1 MIKDRFSYLIL
12 TTLSAALVAGLTFS
26 PMAEAA
32 SAKYTAD
39 SKVVTIYDG
48 DNEKT
53 VITKGQKV
61 QDALEDAK
69 IKVGKYDSVSPA
81 ASSKIAESMS
91 VVRIN
96 RARPVTVVDNGGT
109 SSRVVTAAVDQGEVA
124 TKADSDLKSNDTTST
139 KLVTDFVASG
149 GAGEQMTIQRAI
161 PVTFVIYGQ
170 TITLRTQKSTVRE
183 MLDEAGIH
191 LQASDTASIDLNT
204 KITEGMPSFTIWRN
218 GVQTIEAT
226 EDAPFEIE
234 VHEDNTKNTGYHEVQ
249 TIGQVGKKTVIY
261 QVDMQNGVEVSRN
274 KISEAVTVQ
283 PVKQIEIKGTKV
295 AVVPG
300 SHEDWMAMAG
310 IPQSDWNAT
319 NYIISHESGWRV
331 KASNPS
337 GAYGLPQALPGGK
350 MAVAG
355 DDWQDNPVTQ
365 LKWFHSYCKG
375 RYGSIQG
382 AYNHWRVHKSY

>member
-1 MIKDRFSYLIL
+1 M
-12 TTLSAALVAGLTFS
+12 
-26 PMAEAA
+26 
-32 SAKYTAD
+32 
-39 SKVVTIYDG
+39 
-48 DNEKT
+48 
-53 VITKGQKV
+53 
-61 QDALEDAK
+61 
-69 IKVGKYDSVSPA
+69 
-81 ASSKIAESMS
+81 
-91 VVRIN
+91 
-96 RARPVTVVDNGGT
+96 
-109 SSRVVTAAVDQGEVA
+109 
-124 TKADSDLKSNDTTST
+124 
-139 KLVTDFVASG
+139 
-149 GAGEQMTIQRAI
+149 
-161 PVTFVIYGQ
+161 
-170 TITLRTQKSTVRE
+170 
-183 MLDEAGIH
+183 
-191 LQASDTASIDLNT
+191 
-204 KITEGMPSFTIWRN
+204 
-218 GVQTIEAT
+218 
-226 EDAPFEIE
+226 
-234 VHEDNTKNTGYHEVQ
+234 
-249 TIGQVGKKTVIY
+249 IY
-261 QVDMQNGVEVSRN
+261 QVDMQNGVEMSRN

-355 DDWQDNPVTQ
+355 DDWRDNPVTQ

>member
-1 MIKDRFSYLIL
+1 
-12 TTLSAALVAGLTFS
+12 
-26 PMAEAA
+26 MAEAA

-81 ASSKIAESMS
+81 ANSKIAESMS

-170 TITLRTQKSTVRE
+170 TITLRTQKSTVHE

-226 EDAPFEIE
+226 EDVPFETE
-234 VHEDNTKNTGYHEVQ
+234 VREDNTKNTGYHEVQ

-261 QVDMQNGVEVSRN
+261 QVDMQNGVEMSRN

-355 DDWQDNPVTQ
+355 DDWRDNPVTQ